1 MKKKIPIIIV
11 SVIFSLSIWGSIS
24 LSSDYYAEVSV
35 PLKLKDIPGSYAVA
49 SPLPKK
55 ITLKLKGE
63 GWKLLTLN
71 LGKNVNFVVSAN
83 NDTGTKVL
91 NLKNFLAENNWLRS
105 NLDVID
111 IKPDTVSCIIDRK
124 IKKKLPVFADLHLEF
139 KPGYGLAKDIK
150 IEPESVY
157 VEGPRKILKKLSTI
171 STSPLKLSSLDRKIT
186 KSVAFTNFPG
196 TRVNVKNVKITLDV
210 ERIVDKE
217 FSEIPVEV
225 FDVPPDRDV
234 VLLPNKISCSL
245 RGGIELLG
253 KLNINKIKAYVHYH
267 EVVMDTLGS
276 IVPHIDNPANTKLV
290 YIKPERLRYIIK
302 KFR

>member
-24 LSSDYYAEVSV
+24 LSGIYYAEVSV

-111 IKPDTVSCIIDRK
+111 IQPDTVSCIIDRK
-124 IKKKLPVFADLHLEF
+124 IKKKLPVFADIHLEF

-171 STSPLKLSSLDRKIT
+171 STLPLKLSSLDRKIT

-276 IVPHIDNPANTKLV
+276 IVPHIDNPVNTKLV